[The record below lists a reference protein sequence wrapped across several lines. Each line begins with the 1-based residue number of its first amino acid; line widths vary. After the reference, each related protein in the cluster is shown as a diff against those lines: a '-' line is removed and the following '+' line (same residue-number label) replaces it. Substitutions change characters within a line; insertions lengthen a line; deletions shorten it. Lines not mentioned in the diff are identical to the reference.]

1 MEGVL
6 QSVEARLR
14 ADRGV
19 REDVVIDELKLAA
32 DGVLTMEGVA
42 TSIAAKK
49 RALTVAAA
57 SEGVAGI
64 ADRMRVR
71 PAVTATDAEIR
82 VALREMFAREPAFGD
97 LALFEDLDP
106 DPLRERS
113 AAIASGAEPRG
124 RIEIEV
130 RDGVV
135 TLDGAVPSLARRRLA
150 GAMAWWAPGVC
161 DVVNGLAV
169 DPPEEDSP
177 DELEEGVRLVLE
189 RNPVIDASQIRVGV
203 RGDVVRLTGLVRTD
217 DARRIAEADAWGVL
231 GVAQVVNEIEVRP

>member
-6 QSVEARLR
+6 QSVEARLH
-14 ADRGV
+14 ADPGTRQ
-19 REDVVIDELKLAA
+19 DVVIDELKLAA

-42 TSIAAKK
+42 RSLAARK
-49 RALTVAAA
+49 RALTLAA
-57 SEGVAGI
+57 SCEGVAGI

-71 PAVTATDAEIR
+71 PGVPATDAEIR
-82 VALREMFAREPAFGD
+82 VALREMFAREPAFAD
-97 LALFEDLDP
+97 LAVFEDLDP
-106 DPLRERS
+106 DPLKDRP
-113 AAIASGAEPRG
+113 AAVSGGAEPRG

-161 DVVNGLAV
+161 DVINGLAV
-169 DPPEEDSP
+169 EPPEQDSP

-203 RGDVVRLTGLVRTD
+203 RGDVVRLTGLVRTP
-217 DARRIAEADAWGVL
+217 DASRIAETDAWGVL
-231 GVAQVVNEIEVRP
+231 GVADVLNEIEVRP